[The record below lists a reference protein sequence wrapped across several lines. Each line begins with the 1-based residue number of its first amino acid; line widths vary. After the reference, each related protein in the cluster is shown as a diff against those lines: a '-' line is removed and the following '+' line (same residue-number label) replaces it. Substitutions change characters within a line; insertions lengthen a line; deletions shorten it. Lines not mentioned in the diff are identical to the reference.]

1 MFALVVRF
9 EVRPEQLDAF
19 DALVEQTLLG
29 IENEPGTLIYLTHER
44 TGTPNERVF
53 YEAYADREA
62 FEAHEATEHTQHFL
76 HARQAFLA
84 SEPQVWWLTGVDGA
98 IRTAD

>member
-9 EVRPEQLDAF
+9 EVLVEHLDAF

-29 IENEPGTLIYLTHER
+29 IEDEPGTLIYLTHER
-44 TGTPNERVF
+44 SGTPGERVF

-62 FEAHEATEHTQHFL
+62 FDAHEAGEHTQHFL
-76 HARQAFLA
+76 RERRAYLA
-84 SEPQVWWLTGVDGA
+84 GEPEVWWLTGVDGA